1 MVNELKFSPII
12 LKKLIIL
19 KILIN
24 GKCSINFYQERVL
37 WINIRLRKKCVIIHV
52 MYLNQR
58 TMLFRKSI
66 LPTNLVCI
74 YLSKLRH
81 PLDNDKCDGKK
92 CLHTLSSRRFIVG
105 ITYIGE
111 NVLINTALL
120 TPLILWQILASLSV
134 S

>member
-24 GKCSINFYQERVL
+24 GKCSVNFYQERVL

-81 PLDNDKCDGKK
+81 PLDKDKCDEKK